1 MPGVGRLLPIVA
13 ASLAIVALPAA
24 PGRTQAKKQP
34 VYVGAHA
41 CAQCHEGKHAGNQYS
56 HWLMSAHAKA
66 WASLA
71 KPEAKEMA
79 RLSGITDVPEQS
91 PICLG
96 CHATAAETEAWER
109 DADFRLEDGVQCEKC
124 HGPGSEYMD
133 PDVMRDPEAA
143 KRAGLRRFTKRD
155 CAVCHYVKGS
165 HVAVHN
171 KPQLDVDDAWMRLS
185 HPIPEGGIAEPNE
198 VSLAGQAA
206 PADPAPGPKYTGTH
220 ACGACHR
227 GPMMGYQYSVWRLSP
242 HARAYAALSG
252 LGATERAKEMGVSGD
267 PQTSP
272 ACLKCHATGGGADVA
287 ALDSFSRWEGVGCES
302 CHGPGSDYSPE
313 AVMRDP
319 VGSRAA
325 GLQPAGEKTC
335 ATCHAKAHG
344 KPFDYGAALGVIAH
358 PVPGRQKVATAVP
371 GALSL
376 GRNGDSGGLGTG
388 HQGTGTGGEGAKP
401 APAVVETARF
411 RTEPLTPEA
420 RREAVRASLQF
431 TYKTP
436 VNLAFRPDGREVWVA
451 CEGSSTVVV
460 VDAATRRKVAEVAV
474 GGHPHDVAFSPDGTR
489 AYVSNRLSD
498 DVSVV
503 DVVSRRVVETLPA
516 GDEPH
521 GLLTDVTGRS
531 LFVANTSGDRISVID
546 LASGKETKRLPAS
559 RNPWSM
565 ALSPDGSRLL
575 VTNALS
581 ELVAFRMPSMSEVTV
596 LDARKGQVEDRWV
609 IPEANLLM
617 GVAWHPS
624 GDFAIATLNRTKN
637 LVPMTRLLQ
646 GWTISNG
653 MAVLWKDGRVDQ
665 LLLDEPNLCFADAT
679 DVAFT
684 PDGTKALVTSS
695 GTDRVAVVDVAKL
708 LALLRRTSDEDRREL
723 LPNHLGQSAEFVT
736 GYVATK
742 DSPRGIAV
750 APDGA
755 TAWVTNSL
763 DDSLTVID
771 VARLEDAARVDL
783 GGPGFVSHIR
793 WGEQLFHSADVAF
806 QRQFSCHS
814 CHPDGH
820 VDGLTYDIE
829 ADGIGVSPVDNRTLR
844 GIYDT
849 DPFKWEGTNTSLA
862 RQCGPR
868 LAVFFTRIQPFTDAE
883 LAALNDYTVTV
894 PRPPNRYR
902 PLGAELT
909 EAQRR
914 GKVLFDRL
922 YTNDGREIPPTGRCV
937 TCHFAPY
944 YTDRT
949 TQDVGTK
956 QPSDRGGAFDVP
968 HLNNI
973 YDSAP
978 YLHNGMAHTL
988 EEIWTRFNPYDRHGV
1003 TNDMTKDQLNDLIE
1017 FLKTL

>member
-1 MPGVGRLLPIVA
+1 MRVPRNPLPVLGAAVAALALLP
-13 ASLAIVALPAA
+13 SPAPA
-24 PGRTQAKKQP
+24 QARKQP
-34 VYVGAHA
+34 VYVGARA
-41 CAQCHEGKHAGNQYS
+41 CAACHEGKHAGNQYS
-56 HWLMSAHAKA
+56 HWLLSKHAKA
-66 WASLA
+66 WADLA
-71 KPEAKEMA
+71 NPEAKEMA
-79 RLSGITDVPEQS
+79 RLSGITDVPERS

-109 DADFRLEDGVQCEKC
+109 DAAFRLEDGVQCEKC

-133 PDVMRDPEAA
+133 PEVMKDPEAA
-143 KRAGLRRFTKRD
+143 KRAGLRKFTKRD

-171 KPQLDVDDAWMRLS
+171 KPKLDVDWAWEQLS
-185 HPIPEGGIAEPNE
+185 HPIPEGGIAAPNE
-198 VSLAGQAA
+198 VSLAGQ
-206 PADPAPGPKYTGTH
+206 PASTDKGTGPKYTGTH
-220 ACGACHR
+220 ACGVCHR
-227 GPMMGYQYSVWRLSP
+227 GPEMGYQYSLWRLSP
-242 HARAYAALSG
+242 HARAYGVLSTPEAG
-252 LGATERAKEMGVSGD
+252 ERAKAMGVADD

-272 ACLKCHATGGGADVA
+272 ACLRCHATGGGGDVP
-287 ALDSFSRWEGVGCES
+287 ALEGFSRWEGVGCES
-302 CHGPGSDYSPE
+302 CHGPGSGYSVE
-313 AVMRDP
+313 AIMRDP
-319 VGSRAA
+319 VGARKE
-325 GLQPAGEKTC
+325 GLLSPGKDTC
-335 ATCHAKAHG
+335 VACHEKAHG
-344 KPFDYGAALGVIAH
+344 KPFQYAKALAAIAH
-358 PVPGRQKVATAVP
+358 PRPRPNAPKAAGAEGRDPSPDPKLTEMARYSEKP
-371 GALSL
+371 LS
-376 GRNGDSGGLGTG
+376 
-388 HQGTGTGGEGAKP
+388 
-401 APAVVETARF
+401 
-411 RTEPLTPEA
+411 PER
-420 RREAVRASLQF
+420 RREAVRASLEF

-451 CEGSSTVVV
+451 CEGSSSVIV
-460 VDAATRRKVAEVAV
+460 VDAATRREVAEIKV
-474 GGHPHDVAFSPDGTR
+474 GGHPHDVAFAPDGKR
-489 AYVSNRLSD
+489 AYVSNRLDD

-503 DVVSRRVVETLPA
+503 DVASRKEVARLPA

-521 GLLTDVTGRS
+521 GLLTDREGKT
-531 LFVANTSGDRISVID
+531 LFVADSSSDQISVID
-546 LASGKETKRLPAS
+546 LRTGKERERLAAS
-559 RNPWSM
+559 RNPWSV
-565 ALSPDGSRLL
+565 ALSPDGTRLL

-581 ELVAFRMPSMSEVTV
+581 RLVEFRTPSMSEITV
-596 LDARKGQVEDRWV
+596 LDAPSRRVTDRWV
-609 IPEANLLM
+609 VPEANLLM

-646 GWTISNG
+646 GWTITNG

-684 PDGTKALVTSS
+684 PDGSKALVTSS
-695 GTDRVAVVDVAKL
+695 GTDRVAVVDVERL
-708 LALLRRTSDEDRREL
+708 LALLGRSSDEERRDV
-723 LPNHLGQSAEFVT
+723 LPNNLGQSIEFVL
-736 GYVATK
+736 GYVPTRN
-742 DSPRGIAV
+742 SPRGITV
-750 APDGA
+750 APDGR
-755 TAWVTNSL
+755 TAWVANAL

-771 VARLEDAARVDL
+771 IERLKAVDRVDL
-783 GGPGFVSHIR
+783 GGPKVVTHIR
-793 WGEQLFHSADVAF
+793 WGEQLFHSARIAF
-806 QRQFSCHS
+806 DRQFSCHS

-829 ADGIGVSPVDNRTLR
+829 ADGIGISPVDNRTLR

-849 DPFKWEGTNTSLA
+849 DPFKWEGTNVSLA

-868 LAVFFTRIQPFTDAE
+868 LAIFFTRIQPFTEAE

-914 GKVLFDRL
+914 GKVLFERL
-922 YTNDGREIPPTGRCV
+922 YANDGREIPFRDRCV
-937 TCHFAPY
+937 TCHFPPY

-949 TQDVGTK
+949 VEDVGTK
-956 QPSDRGGAFDVP
+956 QPSDREGKFDVP
-968 HLNNI
+968 SLNNI

-988 EEIWTRFNPYDRHGV
+988 EEIWTRFNPRDQHGM